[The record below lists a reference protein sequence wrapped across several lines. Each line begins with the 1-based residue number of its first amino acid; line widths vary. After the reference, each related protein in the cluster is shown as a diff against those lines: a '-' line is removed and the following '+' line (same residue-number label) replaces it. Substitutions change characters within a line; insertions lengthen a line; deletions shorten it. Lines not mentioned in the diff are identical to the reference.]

1 MIHAPPFCDNVYIG
15 TPWILSHLKVVMVN
29 KDSVVFC
36 LVLAIPLFD
45 LVLFGLCSVC
55 FSLVCVVCVLM
66 CFLVL

>member
-1 MIHAPPFCDNVYIG
+1 MPHLFVAVF
-15 TPWILSHLKVVMVN
+15 ILRFHEFSHLEVAVN

-66 CFLVL
+66 CFLVV

>member
-1 MIHAPPFCDNVYIG
+1 M
-15 TPWILSHLKVVMVN
+15 
-29 KDSVVFC
+29 VFC

>member
-1 MIHAPPFCDNVYIG
+1 MIHAPSFCGSVYIEI
-15 TPWILSHLKVVMVN
+15 PWISSHLEVAVN

-45 LVLFGLCSVC
+45 LVLFGLCLVC

>member
-1 MIHAPPFCDNVYIG
+1 MIHAPPFCGSVYIEI
-15 TPWILSHLKVVMVN
+15 PWILSHLEVAVN